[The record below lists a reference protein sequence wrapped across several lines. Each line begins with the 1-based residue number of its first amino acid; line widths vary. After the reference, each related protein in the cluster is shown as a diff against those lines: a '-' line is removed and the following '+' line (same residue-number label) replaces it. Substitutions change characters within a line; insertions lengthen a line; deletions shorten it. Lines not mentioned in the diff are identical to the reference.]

1 MIEHKT
7 SETGGLPLHYAEVAG
22 PGPALLLLHGATN
35 SHSTFLPFM
44 PALAQYAHV
53 YALDL
58 RGHGLSGRTP
68 GAYRLA
74 DFGQDVATFLCKE
87 VGRPAILA
95 DHSLGGYVALW
106 VAAEEPDLMER
117 LFLEDPPIYL
127 TELSR
132 LQGTMF
138 YYFFASLRADLPAHH
153 ARGGTVEDMVGYVGR
168 FPFSEDQTMLDVAGP
183 VWVQERAEQLH
194 QLDPEV
200 LDPAL
205 AGDLLGTYE
214 PDELLTQVRCPVR
227 LLTPQHELGGAMSA
241 QDTERAAARLDQCE
255 HTFFAGAGHGIHEE
269 QPEAYAQALIQFI
282 VQNGGTP

>member
-7 SETGGLPLHYAEVAG
+7 SETGGLRLHYAEATG
-22 PGPALLLLHGATN
+22 AGPALLLLHGATG
-35 SHSTFLPFM
+35 SHTTFLPFM
-44 PALAQYAHV
+44 PALAQHAHV

-58 RGHGLSGRTP
+58 RGHGLSRRTP

-74 DFGQDVATFLCKE
+74 DFGQDVAAFLRTV

-95 DHSLGGYVALW
+95 GHSLGGYVALW
-106 VAAEEPDLMER
+106 VAAEVPDLVER

-132 LQGTMF
+132 LRETMF
-138 YYFFASLRADLPAHH
+138 HQFFATLWADLPAHH
-153 ARGGTVEDMVGYVGR
+153 VRGGTVEDMVGYVGR

-183 VWVQERAEQLH
+183 VWVEERAEQLH

-200 LDPAL
+200 LEPAL

-214 PDELLTQVRCPVR
+214 PDELLAQVRCAVH
-227 LLTPQHELGGAMSA
+227 LLAAQFEYGVTLTPVSTVLQRMFGG
-241 QDTERAAARLDQCE
+241 
-255 HTFFAGAGHGIHEE
+255 G
-269 QPEAYAQALIQFI
+269 
-282 VQNGGTP
+282 